1 MLPLVL
7 IRRPLTP
14 AQADAIMRRA
24 WIVPAC
30 FYAAGV
36 AAALILV
43 ALIALGVPAL
53 GLRYGLA
60 IVCILLIA
68 FIPAA
73 VAYTRAP
80 SRPPRVTA
88 TTTRQEERTVTEL
101 MITGDATFAR
111 SRNAGFTWGL
121 SSIALCLIPLAFS
134 SSTKNGFLM
143 SLGAGVFIIYLLVKV
158 PGLYFPQPRDV
169 KVQKFLLFPEGFA
182 FAERDLLLRIKDV
195 NWNDATGMGETVKG
209 LTAIHWTSDG
219 EDGVTWLRLKDPGLS
234 YVAFERL
241 IDYFASNPRRR
252 RVLGTETGVDV
263 VRALLRGQDP
273 DAR

>member
-1 MLPLVL
+1 MLPLTL

-30 FYAAGV
+30 FYAIGV
-36 AAALILV
+36 AAALVLV
-43 ALIALGVPAL
+43 ALIALGSPAL
-53 GLRYGLA
+53 GLRCSLA
-60 IVCILLIA
+60 IVCILLVV

-73 VAYTRAP
+73 VAYARAP
-80 SRPPRVTA
+80 RRPPRVTA
-88 TTTRQEERTVTEL
+88 TTTRQEDRTVTEL
-101 MITGDATFAR
+101 LLSGDTTFSQR
-111 SRNAGFTWGL
+111 RLAGLTWGVSGIL
-121 SSIALCLIPLAFS
+121 ICLIPLAFS
-134 SSTKNGFLM
+134 SSTKSGFLM
-143 SLGAGVFIIYLLVKV
+143 SLLACILIISFLVKHTY
-158 PGLYFPQPRDV
+158 LYFPQPRDV
-169 KVQKFLLFPEGFA
+169 KAQELLLVPSGFA
-182 FAERDLLLRIKDV
+182 FAEKDILPRLKTAAWSDV
-195 NWNDATGMGETVKG
+195 TGVGETVKG
-209 LTAIHWTSDG
+209 MTAIRWTSDG

-273 DAR
+273 DA

>member
-1 MLPLVL
+1 MLPLTL

-36 AAALILV
+36 AAALVLV
-43 ALIALGVPAL
+43 ALITLGFPALGV
-53 GLRYGLA
+53 RYGLA
-60 IVCILLIA
+60 IVCILLVA

-73 VAYTRAP
+73 VAYARAP
-80 SRPPRVTA
+80 SRPPTVTA
-88 TTTRQEERTVTEL
+88 TTTRQEDRTVTEL
-101 MITGDATFAR
+101 LITGDTTFSQR
-111 SRNAGFTWGL
+111 RLAGFSWAVSGIL
-121 SSIALCLIPLAFS
+121 FSLIPLAFS

-143 SLGAGVFIIYLLVKV
+143 SLLACFLTISLLAKATY
-158 PGLYFPQPRDV
+158 LYFPQPRDV
-169 KVQKFLLFPEGFA
+169 KAQKLLLIPSGFA
-182 FAERDLLLRIKDV
+182 FAEKDLLPRLKMVDWCNV
-195 NWNDATGMGETVKG
+195 TGVGETVRG

-219 EDGVTWLRLKDPGLS
+219 QDGVTWLRLNDPGLS

-241 IDYFASNPRRR
+241 INYFASNPKRR
-252 RVLGTETGVDV
+252 RVLGTEASADV

-273 DAR
+273 DA